1 METAYAD
8 QLPDQFKLVLPLER
22 RIAPARVVWR
32 SDRELGLALTGPWR
46 SYRESAAAGDI
57 QMAEKLNDEDRA
69 TALAA
74 LPAWKYDEAAGA
86 MIREFKFSSFVD
98 AFGFMTKVALLA
110 ERANHH
116 PDWSNVYDRVAITLT
131 DYEAGG
137 LSERDIDLARAVDQL
152 VR

>member
-1 METAYAD
+1 
-8 QLPDQFKLVLPLER
+8 
-22 RIAPARVVWR
+22 
-32 SDRELGLALTGPWR
+32 
-46 SYRESAAAGDI
+46 
-57 QMAEKLNDEDRA
+57 MAEKLNDEDRT

-86 MIREFKFSSFVD
+86 IIREFKFASFVD

-137 LSERDIDLARAVDQL
+137 LSERDFDLAKAVDQL